1 MEKHKLYTLNQEGCT
16 KDIERA
22 FGVLQSHFNIVRR
35 PSRLWKRK
43 SIGRIMKACVILHN
57 MIVEDEKE
65 MVKFPID
72 LNEQGGSSIALP
84 PEVQKG
90 GGPIFSEILRR
101 RADIHH
107 QPTHKQ
113 LKQDLIEHI
122 WQKFPNRRNN

>member
-1 MEKHKLYTLNQEGCT
+1 MEIDGKGAQQTAVSVSG
-16 KDIERA
+16 
-22 FGVLQSHFNIVRR
+22 SHPR
-35 PSRLWKRK
+35 PQPL
-43 SIGRIMKACVILHN
+43 INLDN
-57 MIVEDEKE
+57 DED
-65 MVKFPID
+65 D